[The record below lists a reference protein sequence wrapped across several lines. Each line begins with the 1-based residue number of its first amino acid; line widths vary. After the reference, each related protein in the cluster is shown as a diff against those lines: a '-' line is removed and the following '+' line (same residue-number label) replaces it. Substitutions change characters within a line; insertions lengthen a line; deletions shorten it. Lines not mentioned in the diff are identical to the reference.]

1 MSGVEEHVTDTTQV
15 GSSRVAL
22 VTGAG
27 SGIGRAVA
35 LRLAQAGATVV
46 CSDVDAAAGLETVQ
60 LIESG
65 GGMASFHR
73 ADVAVPEDVAALVA
87 YTVASYG
94 QLDWACNNAGILGL
108 SASTIEYTVPDF
120 DKVVATNLRSVFL
133 CLHYQLPVMLERNTG
148 AIVNICSEAS
158 VKGGVA
164 SCAYT
169 AAKHGAYGLTKS
181 AALEVAQTGVR
192 VNAVGP
198 GIIHT
203 GIVDQVSDEKKALAM
218 EMMPSKRYGQPAEI
232 AEAVLWLMSDAA
244 SLVNGHLLMADSGW
258 AVS

>member
-1 MSGVEEHVTDTTQV
+1 MIRAGENLAGMEQM
-15 GSSRVAL
+15 GNSRVAL

-35 LRLAQAGATVV
+35 LRLAEAGAAVV
-46 CSDVDAAAGLETVQ
+46 CSDVNETSGMETVQ
-60 LIESG
+60 SIESSG
-65 GGMASFHR
+65 GTACFYL
-73 ADVAVPEDVAALVA
+73 ADVTVPEEVEALVN
-87 YTVASYG
+87 YVVATYG

-108 SASTIEYTVPDF
+108 SASTVEYTVADF
-120 DKVVATNLRSVFL
+120 DKVIATNLRSVFL
-133 CLHYQLPVMLERNTG
+133 CMHYQLPIMLARDTG

-158 VKGGVA
+158 LKGGVA

-192 VNAVGP
+192 VNGVGP

-203 GIVDQVSDEKKALAM
+203 GIVDGVSPEKQALAR

-244 SLVNGHLLMADSGW
+244 SLVNGHLLLADSGW

>member
-1 MSGVEEHVTDTTQV
+1 MGDWKRDGE
-15 GSSRVAL
+15 GRVAL

-35 LRLAQAGATVV
+35 LRLAEAGATVV
-46 CSDVDAAAGLETVQ
+46 SSDVDVASGEETTAM
-60 LIESG
+60 IRSTG
-65 GGMASFHR
+65 GTSTFCKANVSQ
-73 ADVAVPEDVAALVA
+73 PEDVAALILHC
-87 YTVASYG
+87 TDTHG
-94 QLDWACNNAGILGL
+94 KLDWACNNAGILGL
-108 SASTIEYTVPDF
+108 SAPTVEYGITDF
-120 DKVVATNLRSVFL
+120 DHVIAINLRSVFL
-133 CLHYQLPVMLERNTG
+133 CLHYQLPVMLARNTG

-158 VKGGVA
+158 IKGGVA

-192 VNAVGP
+192 VNGVGP

-203 GIVDQVSDEKKALAM
+203 GIVDRVTPDKQALAK
-218 EMMPSKRYGQPAEI
+218 EMMPSKRYGQPREV

-258 AVS
+258 AAS